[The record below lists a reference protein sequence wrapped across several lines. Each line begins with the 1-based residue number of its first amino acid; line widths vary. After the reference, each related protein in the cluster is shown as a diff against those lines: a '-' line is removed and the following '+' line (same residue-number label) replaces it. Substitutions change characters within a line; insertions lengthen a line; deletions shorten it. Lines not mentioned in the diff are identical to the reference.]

1 MKKMFVIAFCIL
13 ASCVLN
19 AQSPGMLYTPFF
31 RDPSG
36 AQKQQGQVY
45 RTTAYQLD
53 YNGNYVKIPI
63 KVTEIIFVYPSGE
76 RSQKLE
82 VTAYYSYDERQWI
95 NCGYGGTVSECES
108 YCLFGQDNGLEKMF
122 MYKAQVSGRGIYGTI
137 YFEL

>member
-1 MKKMFVIAFCIL
+1 MHSRRACCIRPSFVTRPELKSNRGRCIALLPI
-13 ASCVLN
+13 
-19 AQSPGMLYTPFF
+19 
-31 RDPSG
+31 
-36 AQKQQGQVY
+36 K
-45 RTTAYQLD
+45 D

-76 RSQKLE
+76 RSQRLE

-108 YCLFGQDNGLEKMF
+108 YSLFGRDNGLESMF

-137 YFEL
+137 YFDL